1 MTYAQESHFMFR
13 RYRDYQKGEFIICAA
28 DTSSGGG
35 DYSAA
40 QFLSKTSIDVP
51 TVYHSKVTAS
61 EMTPLIA
68 VELEKIHRETGVRP
82 VVAYETNNGGVF
94 ELQRLSTLNR
104 DGHWIMYQQKSNVG
118 TTELIENTIKYG
130 FNTNSATRPAILQIL
145 KEAIDNQLI
154 NIYDKPTISEMF
166 SFIIKPNGRPE
177 AEQSSHDDLVMSL
190 AIAWQ
195 MYQTENPPIIRTHK
209 RATPKKARFHV

>member
-1 MTYAQESHFMFR
+1 MFR
-13 RYRDYQKGEFIICAA
+13 RYRQYQKGEFIIVAA

-35 DYSAA
+35 DYSCA
-40 QFLSKTSIDVP
+40 QFLSKTNLDVP
-51 TVYHSKVTAS
+51 TVYHSKQTAT

-68 VELEKIHRETGVRP
+68 LELDTIYKQTGVKP

-94 ELQRLSTLNR
+94 ELQRLATLNR
-104 DGHWIMYQQKSNVG
+104 EGNWIMYLQKSIG
-118 TTELIENTIKYG
+118 TTDGLEMTQKYG
-130 FNTNSATRPAILQIL
+130 FSTNSATRPAILQLL

-154 NIYDKPTISEMF
+154 NVYDKQTINEMF

-195 MYQTENPPIIRTHK
+195 MYQTESPVVVKKHHRQQIK
-209 RATPKKARFHV
+209 RVRLHV

>member
-1 MTYAQESHFMFR
+1 MSFR
-13 RYRDYQKGEFIICAA
+13 RYRQYQKGEFIIVAA

-35 DYSAA
+35 DYSCA
-40 QFLSKTSIDVP
+40 QFLSKTNIDVP
-51 TVYHSKVTAS
+51 VVYHSQITAS
-61 EMTPLIA
+61 EMTPHVA
-68 VELEKIHRETGVRP
+68 NELELIYLQTGVKP

-104 DGHWIMYQQKSNVG
+104 NGNWTMYQQKSNIG
-118 TTELIENTIKYG
+118 TTEIMENTVKYG
-130 FNTNSATRPAILQIL
+130 FSTNSATRPAILQIL

-154 NIYDKPTISEMF
+154 TIYDKPTINEMF

-177 AEQSSHDDLVMSL
+177 AEQSAHDDLVMSL

-195 MYQTENPPIIRTHK
+195 MYQTENPPMKPILNR
-209 RATPKKARFHV
+209 PKPHRLKMHI

>member
-1 MTYAQESHFMFR
+1 MFR
-13 RYRDYQKGEFIICAA
+13 RYRQYRKGEFIICAA

-35 DYSAA
+35 DYSCA
-40 QFLSKTSIDVP
+40 QFLSKTNIDVP
-51 TVYHSKVTAS
+51 VVYHSQVTAS
-61 EMTPLIA
+61 EMTPRIA
-68 VELEKIHRETGVRP
+68 EELSNIKRQTGVRP

-94 ELQRLSTLNR
+94 ELQRLATLNR
-104 DGHWIMYQQKSNVG
+104 DGDWIMYQQKSNIG
-118 TTELIENTIKYG
+118 TTELMENTVKYG

-154 NIYDKPTISEMF
+154 TIYDKPTISEMF

-195 MYQTENPPIIRTHK
+195 LYQTESAPIIKQHK
-209 RATPKKARFHV
+209 RKETKRLRMHV

>member
-1 MTYAQESHFMFR
+1 MSFR
-13 RYRDYQKGEFIICAA
+13 RYRQYQKGEFIIVAA

-35 DYSAA
+35 DYSCA
-40 QFLSKTSIDVP
+40 QFLSKTNIDVP
-51 TVYHSKVTAS
+51 VVYHSQITAS
-61 EMTPLIA
+61 EMTPHIA
-68 VELEKIHRETGVRP
+68 NELELIYLQTGVKP

-104 DGHWIMYQQKSNVG
+104 NGNWTMYQQKSNIG
-118 TTELIENTIKYG
+118 TTETMENTVKYG
-130 FNTNSATRPAILQIL
+130 FSTNSATRPAILQIL

-154 NIYDKPTISEMF
+154 TIYDKPTINEMF

-177 AEQSSHDDLVMSL
+177 AEQSAHDDLVMSL

-195 MYQTENPPIIRTHK
+195 MYQTENPPMKPILNR
-209 RATPKKARFHV
+209 PKPHRLKMHI

>member
-1 MTYAQESHFMFR
+1 MFR
-13 RYRDYQKGEFIICAA
+13 RYRQYQKGEFIIVAA

-35 DYSAA
+35 DFSCA
-40 QFLSKTSIDVP
+40 QFLSKTNLDVP
-51 TVYHSKVTAS
+51 VVYHSKMTAT

-68 VELEKIHRETGVRP
+68 LELEKIYKETGVKP

-104 DGHWIMYQQKSNVG
+104 NGDWTMYTQKTLG
-118 TTELIENTIKYG
+118 TTEGLETTEKYG
-130 FNTNSATRPAILQIL
+130 FSTNSATRPAMLQLL

-154 NIYDKPTISEMF
+154 IIYDKLTINEMF
-166 SFIIKPNGRPE
+166 SFIIKPNGKPE
-177 AEQSSHDDLVMSL
+177 AEQGAHDDLVMSL

-195 MYQTENPPIIRTHK
+195 MYQTENPPTVKISNRP
-209 RATPKKARFHV
+209 RPARLKFHI

>member
-1 MTYAQESHFMFR
+1 MSFR
-13 RYRDYQKGEFIICAA
+13 RFRQYQKGEFIICAA

-35 DYSAA
+35 DYSCA
-40 QFLSKTSIDVP
+40 QFLSKTNIDVP
-51 TVYHSKVTAS
+51 VVYHSQITAS
-61 EMTPLIA
+61 EMTPHIA
-68 VELEKIHRETGVRP
+68 NELELIYLQTGVKP

-104 DGHWIMYQQKSNVG
+104 NGNWTMYQQKSNIG
-118 TTELIENTIKYG
+118 TTETMENTVKYG
-130 FNTNSATRPAILQIL
+130 FSTNSATRPAILQIL

-154 NIYDKPTISEMF
+154 TIYDKPTINEMF

-177 AEQSSHDDLVMSL
+177 AEQSAHDDLVMSL

-195 MYQTENPPIIRTHK
+195 MYQTENPPMKPILNR
-209 RATPKKARFHV
+209 PKPHRLKMHI

>member
-1 MTYAQESHFMFR
+1 MFR
-13 RYRDYQKGEFIICAA
+13 RYRQYQKGEFYIVAA

-35 DYSAA
+35 DYSCA
-40 QFLSKTSIDVP
+40 QFLSKTNLDVP
-51 TVYHSKVTAS
+51 VIYHSKQTAT

-68 VELEKIHRETGVRP
+68 LELDTIYKQTGVKP

-94 ELQRLSTLNR
+94 ELQRLATLNR
-104 DGHWIMYQQKSNVG
+104 EGNWVMYQKKSLG
-118 TTELIENTIKYG
+118 TTEGLEMTQKYG
-130 FNTNSATRPAILQIL
+130 FSTNSATRPAILQLL

-154 NIYDKPTISEMF
+154 NIYDKPTINEMF

-177 AEQSSHDDLVMSL
+177 AEQSAHDDLVMSL

-195 MYQTENPPIIRTHK
+195 MYQTENPPMKPILNR
-209 RATPKKARFHV
+209 PKPHRLKMHI

>member
-1 MTYAQESHFMFR
+1 MFR
-13 RYRDYQKGEFIICAA
+13 RYRNYQKGEFIICAA

-35 DYSAA
+35 DYSCA
-40 QFLSKTSIDVP
+40 QFLSKTNLDVP
-51 TVYHSKVTAS
+51 AVYHSKQTAT
-61 EMTPLIA
+61 EMTPAIA
-68 VELEKIHRETGVRP
+68 QELSVIYKQTGVRP

-94 ELQRLSTLNR
+94 ELQRLATLNR
-104 DGHWIMYQQKSNVG
+104 DGDWIMYTQKTIG
-118 TTELIENTIKYG
+118 TTEGLEQTEKYG
-130 FNTNSATRPAILQIL
+130 FSTNSATRPAMLSLL

-154 NIYDKPTISEMF
+154 RIYDKPTINEMF

-195 MYQTENPPIIRTHK
+195 LYQTENPPAKKISNRPTIK
-209 RATPKKARFHV
+209 RLKMHL

>member
-1 MTYAQESHFMFR
+1 MFR
-13 RYRDYQKGEFIICAA
+13 RYRQYQKGEFIIVAA

-35 DYSAA
+35 DFSCA
-40 QFLSKTSIDVP
+40 QFLSKTNLDVP
-51 TVYHSKVTAS
+51 VVYHSKMTAT

-68 VELEKIHRETGVRP
+68 LELEKIYKETGIKP

-104 DGHWIMYQQKSNVG
+104 NGDWTMYTQKTLG
-118 TTELIENTIKYG
+118 TTEGLETTEKYG
-130 FNTNSATRPAILQIL
+130 FSTNSATRPAMLQLL

-154 NIYDKPTISEMF
+154 IIYDKLTINEMF
-166 SFIIKPNGRPE
+166 SFIIKPNGKPE
-177 AEQSSHDDLVMSL
+177 AEQGAHDDLVMSL

-195 MYQTENPPIIRTHK
+195 MYQTENPPIVKISNRP
-209 RATPKKARFHV
+209 RPARLKFHV

>member
-1 MTYAQESHFMFR
+1 MFR
-13 RYRDYQKGEFIICAA
+13 RFRQYQKGEFIICAA

-35 DYSAA
+35 DYSCA
-40 QFLSKTSIDVP
+40 QFLSKTNLDVP
-51 TVYHSKVTAS
+51 VVYHSKQTAS

-68 VELEKIHRETGVRP
+68 IELDKIYKQTGVKP

-94 ELQRLSTLNR
+94 ELQRLATLNR
-104 DGHWIMYQQKSNVG
+104 EGNWSMYLQKTLG
-118 TTELIENTIKYG
+118 TTVGLETTEKYG

-154 NIYDKPTISEMF
+154 TIYDKPTISEMF

-195 MYQTENPPIIRTHK
+195 MYQTESPMVVKVHHRKEIK
-209 RATPKKARFHV
+209 RVRLHV

>member
-1 MTYAQESHFMFR
+1 MSFR
-13 RYRDYQKGEFIICAA
+13 RYRQYQKGEFIICAA

-35 DYSAA
+35 DFSCA
-40 QFLSKTSIDVP
+40 QFLSKTNLDVP
-51 TVYHSKVTAS
+51 VVYHSKMTAT

-68 VELEKIHRETGVRP
+68 LELEKIYKETGVKP

-104 DGHWIMYQQKSNVG
+104 NGDWTMYTQKTLG
-118 TTELIENTIKYG
+118 TTEGLETTEKYG
-130 FNTNSATRPAILQIL
+130 FSTNSATRPAMLQLL

-154 NIYDKPTISEMF
+154 LIYDKLTINEMF
-166 SFIIKPNGRPE
+166 SFVIKPNGKPE
-177 AEQSSHDDLVMSL
+177 AELGAHDDLVMSL

-195 MYQTENPPIIRTHK
+195 MYQTENPPMVKISNRK
-209 RATPKKARFHV
+209 RPARLRFHI

>member
-1 MTYAQESHFMFR
+1 MFR
-13 RYRDYQKGEFIICAA
+13 RYRQYQKGEFIIVAA

-35 DYSAA
+35 DFSCA
-40 QFLSKTSIDVP
+40 QFLSKTNLDVP
-51 TVYHSKVTAS
+51 VVYHSKMTAT

-68 VELEKIHRETGVRP
+68 LELEKIYKETGVKP

-104 DGHWIMYQQKSNVG
+104 NGDWTMYTQKTLG
-118 TTELIENTIKYG
+118 TTEGLETTEKYG
-130 FNTNSATRPAILQIL
+130 FSTNSATRPAMLQLL

-154 NIYDKPTISEMF
+154 IIYDKLTINEMF
-166 SFIIKPNGRPE
+166 SFIIKPNGKPE
-177 AEQSSHDDLVMSL
+177 AEQGAHDDLVMSL

-195 MYQTENPPIIRTHK
+195 MYQTENPPK
-209 RATPKKARFHV
+209 SK